1 MRGIS
6 LCGVVTKSPRPQP
19 VDMWTSP
26 TDRPEPYGTCGQSL
40 GNIPVTHPLPTLSG
54 LSPTYPQAQQQQER

>member
-1 MRGIS
+1 MSAIS
-6 LCGVVTKSPRPQP
+6 LCGDVVTSARLQP

-54 LSPTYPQAQQQQER
+54 LSPTYPQAQQQEI